1 MAYLFRQPK
10 SKYWTAGFRNAAG
23 GRVNRSTRIEAHP
36 FHEDPKERARL
47 AGEARRKAQ
56 AVADAFERGARGE
69 LKRESDIRETL
80 LSLVE
85 LAGGPRVEKLT
96 LKSFL
101 DKWVADAEAARKS
114 KGTVTRYAQA
124 ARDFLRFMDERAEAP
139 VDQLTPPDAQAYVN
153 HLRGQGYAP
162 KSIEN
167 TVKVL
172 RSPFAAACRLG
183 TLTLNPFAAA
193 DYGNVVSA
201 KRGTFTPGQ
210 IRLLLDACESFENG
224 CEWAVAVRLGYYCGM
239 RIGDATGLTWAAV
252 KLNHEPPVIDFV
264 PEKTKRRGESVTL
277 PLHPELSAFLLD
289 LPAPDN
295 PDAPLT
301 PTLARDAGTRAKTSK
316 AFARLMRAA
325 GIENEVAA
333 GQGERKRKINALSFH
348 ALRHSLV
355 SHLANAGVA
364 AETRMKISAHSDAR
378 SHGAYTHLELKS
390 LAAALDKLPTA

>member
-10 SKYWTAGFRNAAG
+10 SRFWMAGFRDAH
-23 GRVNRSTRIEAHP
+23 GRRANRSTKIEAHP
-36 FHEDPKERARL
+36 AHPDPKERAKL
-47 AGEARRKAQ
+47 ANEARKKAQ
-56 AVADAFERGARGE
+56 AVADTFERAARGE
-69 LKRESDIRETL
+69 LKRESDIRAAL

-85 LAGGPRVEKLT
+85 AVGGPRIEALT
-96 LKSFL
+96 LRQFL
-101 DKWVADAEAARKS
+101 DKWVLDAEAARKS

-124 ARDFLRFMDERAEAP
+124 ARDFLTFMAERADAP

-153 HLRGQGYAP
+153 HLRAEGYAP

-183 TLTLNPFAAA
+183 TLGLNPFAAV
-193 DYGNVVSA
+193 DYGNVTSA

-210 IRLLLDACESFENG
+210 IRLLLDACERFENG
-224 CEWAVAVRLGYYCGM
+224 LEWAVAVRLGYYCGM
-239 RIGDATGLTWAAV
+239 RIGDATGLSWRAIR
-252 KLNHEPPVIDFV
+252 LDHEPPVIHFT

-277 PLHPELSAFLLD
+277 PLHPELSAFLLA

-301 PTLARDAGTRAKTSK
+301 PTLARAAGTRAKTSK

-325 GIENEVAA
+325 GIENELAD
-333 GQGERKRKINALSFH
+333 GQGDRKRKINALSFH

-378 SHGAYTHLELKS
+378 SHGTYTHLEIKS
-390 LAAALDKLPTA
+390 LAAALEKLPTA